1 MIEAEPILFGRT
13 QVRAATGELVDQ
25 PVQAIVY
32 AANARGLMGA
42 GPPGSVRMAGGPEV
56 EREAMAQAPL
66 ELGEAI
72 VTTSGRLAERGIEAV
87 IHAVVAPRLGDPAE
101 LPEVRRAT
109 AAALR
114 LADARRFRSL
124 ALPLLGLSVEATP
137 HDRETTIDAIVEE
150 IVAHVRRGGSRLE
163 SIVIVSRFEDD
174 LAAIEDALVRARQ
187 RLWTGQ
193 P

>member
-13 QVRAATGELVDQ
+13 QVRAAYGELIDQ
-25 PVQAIVY
+25 PVQAIVH
-32 AANARGLMGA
+32 AANVRGLMGA
-42 GPPGSVRMAGGPEV
+42 GPPGSVRMAAGPEV

-72 VTTSGRLAERGIEAV
+72 VTTPGRLVERGIEAV

-114 LADARRFRSL
+114 LADARRFRSV
-124 ALPLLGLSVEATP
+124 ALPLLGLSAEATQ
-137 HDRETTIDAIVEE
+137 HDRAVTIEAIVEA
-150 IVAHVRRGGSRLE
+150 IVAHLRRENSRLE

-174 LAAIEDALVRARQ
+174 LATIEDALVRARQ
-187 RLWTGQ
+187 RLWTG
-193 P
+193 

>member
-13 QVRAATGELVDQ
+13 QVRAAAGELIDQ
-25 PVQAIVY
+25 PVQAIVH
-32 AANARGLMGA
+32 AANVRGLMGA
-42 GPPGSVRMAGGPEV
+42 GPPGSVRMAAGPEV

-87 IHAVVAPRLGDPAE
+87 IHAVVAPQLGDPAE

-114 LADARRFRSL
+114 LADARRFRSV
-124 ALPLLGLSVEATP
+124 ALPLIGLRAEATP
-137 HDRETTIDAIVEE
+137 HDRAVTIEAIVEA
-150 IVAHVRRGGSRLE
+150 IVAHLRRENSRIE
-163 SIVIVSRFEDD
+163 SIVIVSRFDDD
-174 LAAIEDALVRARQ
+174 LATIEDALVRARQ
-187 RLWTGQ
+187 HLWTG
-193 P
+193 

>member
-13 QVRAATGELVDQ
+13 QVRAAVGELVDQ

-101 LPEVRRAT
+101 LPDVRRAT

-124 ALPLLGLSVEATP
+124 ALPLLGLSVEAAR
-137 HDRETTIDAIVEE
+137 HDRELTIEAIVEE
-150 IVAHVRRGGSRLE
+150 IVAHLRRGGSRLE

-193 P
+193 H